1 MKKKN
6 GDRIK
11 LSSKSKKVLLIV
23 LAIIV
28 LAFAARILINTL
40 GKDKEVEE
48 KALPVQVEKVENNSF
63 EKYIEVFATAKAEK
77 ESQIIPKNA
86 AVVESISVIP
96 GQSVKK
102 GDILFTMNSEDL
114 DSQIKQAEATYDMA
128 KSNSANTVGALNEQR
143 VQELKSLL
151 NSAKISYEDAKV
163 NYERGKLLFESG
175 GISKKDFE
183 QMTDSLDLAKS
194 QYETAKKNHDLYINE
209 IQASNAD
216 VAQSQVKQ
224 AEATYDSV
232 KKQYDDMTVRSEID
246 GEVGIIKVEVG
257 RNAGNGQTPV
267 MTVSDYRKII
277 LDIPITEENLKRI
290 NTDSKCEVKFDTFED
305 RLFSGNIL
313 GISSSPDPQTGLYQA
328 RVEID
333 NTSKLIKPG
342 MHASVKIYDKM
353 QNNVISIAIDTAI
366 KENETYYAFVLK
378 SDNTV
383 EKRKITIADDNGER
397 LIVSSG
403 LSVGETI
410 VVKGQDYLDDKE
422 LVRVVT
428 E

>member
-23 LAIIV
+23 LAVIV

-128 KSNSANTVGALNEQR
+128 KSNSKNTVGALNEQR

-151 NSAKISYEDAKV
+151 NSAKISYEDASV

-183 QMTDSLDLAKS
+183 QMTDSLALAKS

-342 MHASVKIYDKM
+342 MHSSVKIYDKM

>member
-77 ESQIIPKNA
+77 ESQIIPKNT

-102 GDILFTMNSEDL
+102 GDVLFTMNSEDL

-128 KSNSANTVGALNEQR
+128 KSNSANTVGALNEQK

-151 NSAKISYEDAKV
+151 NSAKINYEDASV

-183 QMTDSLDLAKS
+183 QMTDSLALAKS

-277 LDIPITEENLKRI
+277 LDIPITEENLNRI
-290 NTDSKCEVKFDTFED
+290 NKDSKCEVKFDTLED
-305 RLFSGNIL
+305 RLFSGKIL
-313 GISSSPDPQTGLYQA
+313 GTSSSPDPQTGLYQV
-328 RVEID
+328 RVEIE
-333 NTSKLIKPG
+333 NSSKLIKPG
-342 MHASVKIYDKM
+342 MHASVKIYDKV

>member
-1 MKKKN
+1 M
-6 GDRIK
+6 
-11 LSSKSKKVLLIV
+11 
-23 LAIIV
+23 
-28 LAFAARILINTL
+28 
-40 GKDKEVEE
+40 
-48 KALPVQVEKVENNSF
+48 EKVENNSF

-102 GDILFTMNSEDL
+102 GDVLFTMNSEDL

-277 LDIPITEENLKRI
+277 LDIPITEENLNRI
-290 NTDSKCEVKFDTFED
+290 NKDSKCEIKFDTLED
-305 RLFSGNIL
+305 RLFSGKIL
-313 GISSSPDPQTGLYQA
+313 GTSSSPDPQTGLYQV
-328 RVEID
+328 RVEIE
-333 NTSKLIKPG
+333 NSSKLIKPG
-342 MHASVKIYDKM
+342 MHASVKIYDKV

-403 LSVGETI
+403 LSVGETV

>member
-1 MKKKN
+1 MKKKS

-23 LAIIV
+23 LAVIV

-86 AVVESISVIP
+86 AVVENISVIP

-102 GDILFTMNSEDL
+102 GDVLFTMNSEDL

-183 QMTDSLDLAKS
+183 QMTDSLALAKS

-246 GEVGIIKVEVG
+246 GEVGIVKVEVG

-277 LDIPITEENLKRI
+277 LDIPITEENLNRI
-290 NTDSKCEVKFDTFED
+290 NKDSKCEVKFDTLED
-305 RLFSGNIL
+305 RLFSGKIL
-313 GISSSPDPQTGLYQA
+313 GTSSSPDPQTGLYQV
-328 RVEID
+328 RVEIE
-333 NTSKLIKPG
+333 NSSKLIKPG
-342 MHASVKIYDKM
+342 MHASVKIYDKV

-366 KENETYYAFVLK
+366 KENENYYAFVLK

>member
-1 MKKKN
+1 MKKKS

-23 LAIIV
+23 LAVIV

-102 GDILFTMNSEDL
+102 GDVLFTMNSEDL

-183 QMTDSLDLAKS
+183 QMTDSLALAKS

-246 GEVGIIKVEVG
+246 GEVGIVKVEVG

-277 LDIPITEENLKRI
+277 LDIPITEENLNRI
-290 NTDSKCEVKFDTFED
+290 NKDSKCEVKFDTLED
-305 RLFSGNIL
+305 RLFSGKIL
-313 GISSSPDPQTGLYQA
+313 GTSSSPDPQTGLYQV
-328 RVEID
+328 RVEIE
-333 NTSKLIKPG
+333 NSSKLIKPG
-342 MHASVKIYDKM
+342 MHASVKIYDKV

-366 KENETYYAFVLK
+366 KENENYYAFVLK

>member
-6 GDRIK
+6 SDRIK
-11 LSSKSKKVLLIV
+11 LNKKSKRVLLIV

-28 LAFAARILINTL
+28 IAFVARILINTL
-40 GKDKEVEE
+40 GKEEVVEE
-48 KALPVQVEKVENNSF
+48 KGIPVQVEKVENNSF
-63 EKYIEVFATAKAEK
+63 EKYIEVFATARAEK

-86 AVVESISVIP
+86 AVVESIHVIP
-96 GQSVKK
+96 GQIVKK
-102 GDILFTMNSEDL
+102 GDVLFTMNSEDL

-128 KSNSANTVGALNEQR
+128 KSNSQNTVGALNEQR
-143 VQELKSLL
+143 MQELKTLL
-151 NSAKISYEDAKV
+151 NSAKINYEDAKV
-163 NYERGKLLFESG
+163 NHERGKLLFESG

-194 QYETAKKNHDLYINE
+194 QYETAKKNYDLYVNE
-209 IQASNAD
+209 IQGTNAD
-216 VAQSQVKQ
+216 VAASQVKQ

-232 KKQYDDMTVRSEID
+232 KKQYDDMTVRSDID

-257 RNAGNGQTPV
+257 RAAGNGQTPV

-277 LDIPITEENLKRI
+277 LDIPITEENLNRI
-290 NTDSKCEVKFDTFED
+290 NKDSKCEVKFDIFED
-305 RLFSGNIL
+305 KVFSGRIQ
-313 GISSSPDPQTGLYQA
+313 GISSSADPQTGLYQVK
-328 RVEID
+328 VEID
-333 NTSKLIKPG
+333 NPSKSIKPG
-342 MHASVKIYDKM
+342 MHASVKLYDKVK
-353 QNNVISIAIDTAI
+353 NNVISIAIDTAI
-366 KENETYYAFVLK
+366 KENEDYFVFVLK

-383 EKRKITIADDNGER
+383 EKRNIVVSDDNGER

-403 LSVGETI
+403 LSVGETV

-422 LVRVVT
+422 PVRIVT